1 MNKVILV
8 FIGFLL
14 IPLVYSSS
22 LSQCLNQGRRRLET
36 DPPNCGSLTT
46 SSNNLVCVYD
56 RQSGQCI
63 EISECASYSS
73 DSRRRLETERNANF
87 CSSKKTLIESYKCVY
102 EGGKCYEVSECR
114 GQYFDSEGG
123 RRLVSLPESDE
134 DCASLHTL
142 DDRIFK
148 CVLYKEKDSCE
159 DKPKSCK
166 DAGQYYSDF
175 QYYTGLKC
183 EDLEVSDS
191 KYKCVLNT
199 EKNICEE
206 VKNASTTIKLSLMIL
221 FGLFFLF

>member
-1 MNKVILV
+1 MNKAILV

-36 DPPNCGSLTT
+36 DPSVCERLTT
-46 SSNNLVCVYD
+46 SYSGLMCVYD
-56 RQSGQCI
+56 SQSGRCD
-63 EISECASYSS
+63 EISECVYYGSE
-73 DSRRRLETERNANF
+73 DEGRRLESINREYCDELGT
-87 CSSKKTLIESYKCVY
+87 SKESYMCVV
-102 EGGKCYEVSECR
+102 ENGKCYEVSECR
-114 GQYFDSEGG
+114 GTYFYHENS
-123 RRLVSLPESDE
+123 RRLSSDPTSE
-134 DCASLHTL
+134 TCSTLKTL

-148 CVLYKEKDSCE
+148 CVVYEEKHSCE

-166 DAGQYYSDF
+166 EAGQYYSDF
-175 QYYTGLKC
+175 QNFNGLKC
-183 EDLEVSDS
+183 ENLEVSDS

-199 EKNICEE
+199 EKNVCEE

>member
-1 MNKVILV
+1 MNKAILV

-36 DPPNCGSLTT
+36 DPSVCGGLAT

-56 RQSGQCI
+56 SQSGQCY
-63 EISECASYSS
+63 EISECVYYGSEDEGSS
-73 DSRRRLETERNANF
+73 INRDYCKDLGTSR
-87 CSSKKTLIESYKCVY
+87 ESFMCVA
-102 EGGKCYEVSECR
+102 ENGRCHEVSECR
-114 GQYFDSEGG
+114 GKFFYHENS
-123 RRLVSLPESDE
+123 RRLSE
-134 DCASLHTL
+134 DPTSETCSTLKTL

-148 CVLYKEKDSCE
+148 CVVYEEKHSCE

-166 DAGQYYSDF
+166 EAGQYYSYF
-175 QYYTGLKC
+175 QYFFGLKC